1 MQTSTPISRKSA
13 PVARMAAERDL
24 FSYPK
29 YWAEC
34 YGTAPFLPMSRKE
47 MDQLGW
53 DSCDVILVV
62 GDAYV
67 DHPSFGMAVVGRM
80 LESQGFR
87 VGIIAQPD
95 WNSKDAFM
103 TLGKPNL
110 FFGVSAGNMDSMI
123 NRYTADKKLRHDDA
137 YTPGDVGGKRPD
149 RAVLVYSQ
157 RCKEAYKDV
166 PVVIGGIEA
175 SLRRIAHYDYW
186 QEKVRRSILFDA
198 KAEILIYGNA
208 ERPLV
213 EVAHRLAAGETFET
227 MQDIRGTAVIRK
239 EALPGWRGVDSTAI
253 DKVGKIDPIPN
264 PYGADDVGCSSYSEF
279 AQQGIDLS
287 KPVEV
292 EAKPILVQPAKPKPW
307 EQTYVKLP
315 AFEQVSVNKPL
326 YAHASRI
333 LHQETNPGCARAIFQ
348 RHGDRH
354 IWVNPPAFPLTTEEM
369 DAVFGLPYQR
379 VPHPVYGKAK
389 IPAYEMIKTSVNI
402 MRGCFGGCSF
412 CSITEHEGRII
423 QSRSQASIL
432 REIEQIRDTV
442 PGFTGVI
449 SDLGG
454 PTANMY
460 KLRCKNPKAEQTCR
474 RPSCVYP
481 TICEHMDTDQSPTVD
496 LYRAARKID
505 GVKKVLVASGV
516 RYDLAVED
524 PNYVRELVQ
533 HHVGGYLKIAPEHTE
548 EGPLS
553 KMMKPGMGAYDKFKA
568 MFDKYSREAGKEQ
581 YLIPY
586 FISAHPGTT
595 DLDMVNLA
603 LWLKERDFRLDQVQN
618 FYPSPMANATT
629 IYHTELNSLKNLK
642 GNSEKVPVAKGERQR
657 RLHKALLRYHDP
669 KGWPMIREA
678 LRAMGMAK
686 LIGKGKGCLVPEET
700 RDELKQKPKAGG
712 QIAVTKHTGVN
723 PVKAALIKKQQ
734 QTGKSSG
741 QASFSKGKTKV
752 AGKPAAKNK

>member
-1 MQTSTPISRKSA
+1 MTSTTVPSRKSA
-13 PVARMAAERDL
+13 PVERMSAERGL

-29 YWAEC
+29 YR
-34 YGTAPFLPMSRKE
+34 GDNFKPAPFLPMSKAE
-47 MDQLGW
+47 MAKLGW
-53 DSCDVILVV
+53 DCCDIILVV

-95 WNSKDAFM
+95 WNSKDDFM
-103 TLGKPNL
+103 RLGKPKL

-137 YTPGDVGGKRPD
+137 YTPGNEGGKRPD
-149 RAVLVYSQ
+149 RAVIVYSQ
-157 RCKEAYKDV
+157 RCKEAFKEV
-166 PVVIGGIEA
+166 PVIIGGIEA

-186 QEKVRRSILFDA
+186 QEKVRRSIIFDA
-198 KAEILIYGNA
+198 KAELLIYGNA

-213 EVAHRLAAGETFET
+213 EVAHRLAAGEPISNL
-227 MQDIRGTAVIRK
+227 QDIRGTAVIRK
-239 EALPGWRGVDSTAI
+239 EPLPEWRGVDSTAI

-279 AQQGIDLS
+279 AQAGIDLS
-287 KPVEV
+287 KPAEV
-292 EAKPILVQPAKPKPW
+292 EAKPILVQPPRQKPW
-307 EQTYVKLP
+307 EKTYVKLP

-333 LHQETNPGCARAIFQ
+333 LHQETNPGCARAIMQ
-348 RHGDRH
+348 RHGDRSV
-354 IWVNPPAFPLTTEEM
+354 WLNPPAFPLTTEEM
-369 DAVFGLPYQR
+369 DGVFGLPYQR

-389 IPAYEMIKTSVNI
+389 IPAYDMIKTSVNI

-423 QSRSQASIL
+423 QSRSKESIL
-432 REIEQIRDTV
+432 REIEEIRDKV

-460 KLRCKNPKAEQTCR
+460 RLRCKNPKAEQTCR

-496 LYRAARKID
+496 LYRSARKLP

-642 GNSEKVPVAKGERQR
+642 GNTEKVAVAKGERQR

-669 KGWPMIREA
+669 AGWPMIREA
-678 LRAMGMAK
+678 LLKMGLGK

-700 RDELKQKPKAGG
+700 RDEKNLKPKAGG
-712 QIAVTKHTGVN
+712 KIAVTKHTGMN
-723 PVKAALIKKQQ
+723 PVKEALIRKQQ
-734 QTGKSSG
+734 QTSKSSG
-741 QASFSKGKTKV
+741 QASYKKGK
-752 AGKPAAKNK
+752 G